1 MKKYESG
8 RSMIEMLA
16 VLAIIGVITVSAL
29 SGYSQAMTRY
39 KTSRTVTDIVT
50 IAEEVFKLY
59 SYRRTYSTE
68 TISCQDLKDEGI
80 LDNNTCTNPF
90 GGKYEV
96 RGYSANNKC
105 LEIKVGGLSKEVCE
119 QIEAESWSGLTLCG
133 DDDATSCSG
142 GTFTIIVE

>member
-50 IAEEVFKLY
+50 IADEVFKLF
-59 SYRRTYSTE
+59 SFKRTYPTYE
-68 TISCQDLKDEGI
+68 IDCQTLKGEGI
-80 LDNNTCTNPF
+80 LENNTCTNPF

-105 LEIKVGGLSKEVCE
+105 LEIKVGGLSKDVCE
-119 QIEAESWSGLTLCG
+119 QIAAEQWSNLTLCG
-133 DDDATSCSG
+133 DTSGTCSG

>member
-59 SYRRTYSTE
+59 SYRRTYDTK
-68 TISCQDLKDEGI
+68 TIPCQDLKDEGI

-119 QIEAESWSGLTLCG
+119 QIADEQWSSLTLCG
-133 DDDATSCSG
+133 DTSGTCNG

>member
-59 SYRRTYSTE
+59 SYRRSYSTE
-68 TISCQDLKDEGI
+68 TIPCQDLKDEGI
-80 LDNNTCTNPF
+80 LENNTCTNPF

-105 LEIKVGGLSKEVCE
+105 LEIKVGGLSKDVCE
-119 QIEAESWSGLTLCG
+119 QIKDESWSGLTLCG
-133 DDDATSCSG
+133 DDAPSCNG